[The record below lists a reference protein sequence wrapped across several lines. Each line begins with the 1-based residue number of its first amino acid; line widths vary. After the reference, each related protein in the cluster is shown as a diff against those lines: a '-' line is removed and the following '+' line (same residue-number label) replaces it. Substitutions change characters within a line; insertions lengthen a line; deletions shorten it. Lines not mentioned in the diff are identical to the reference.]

1 MWRCARATRE
11 LQCIALRSF
20 DISMLVNLW
29 PCFASGTWKQWILHG
44 ALMNI
49 FHGHCEMKI
58 NHLYVHLQRHE
69 TIWWEDVAVNG
80 ISVYVQYWIKLQ
92 SFESTPTRPLG
103 SASAQNF
110 CHFRLAP
117 RFRFRHLSSTFS
129 SSLQLSSMALN
140 RTTWRDEVTRLDA
153 EVLTLKGIL
162 STSNYSEVAE
172 QQFSF
177 HNPRGYAGP
186 MAAASRQSR
195 LPPGFWLVPR
205 FLHLHDS
212 FGVLQ
217 QEHAQ
222 LMTRVS
228 TLENENQALKAQLQ
242 LLWGHVMPPQPRTPD
257 TTTRS
262 RSRTPTRRYLPG
274 HAPSRAGPHGP
285 TI

>member
-1 MWRCARATRE
+1 
-11 LQCIALRSF
+11 
-20 DISMLVNLW
+20 
-29 PCFASGTWKQWILHG
+29 
-44 ALMNI
+44 
-49 FHGHCEMKI
+49 MKI

-80 ISVYVQYWIKLQ
+80 ISAYVQYWIKLQ

-110 CHFRLAP
+110 SHFRLAP

-129 SSLQLSSMALN
+129 SILQLSSMALN

-195 LPPGFWLVPR
+195 LPHTYPSLFTRTCP
-205 FLHLHDS
+205 
-212 FGVLQ
+212 LQ
-217 QEHAQ
+217 
-222 LMTRVS
+222 
-228 TLENENQALKAQLQ
+228 
-242 LLWGHVMPPQPRTPD
+242 
-257 TTTRS
+257 
-262 RSRTPTRRYLPG
+262 SRTAWSHTLSVLFLCMFQFG
-274 HAPSRAGPHGP
+274 FLFIGIKARA
-285 TI
+285 